1 MNGCCNLNVPGMK
14 QYCCDGCSSSG
25 RCGAQ
30 EYCVSCCLQ
39 PDKQLLLERFFRR
52 AAVAFQNLF
61 MAVEDHF
68 ELCLAKCR
76 TSSQVRSHDASGGG
90 VGQWESTSGRKLE
103 NPHWGPFGG
112 VIMENRFKWNFGGL
126 IVQSSLGI

>member
-1 MNGCCNLNVPGMK
+1 MFP
-14 QYCCDGCSSSG
+14 Q
-25 RCGAQ
+25 
-30 EYCVSCCLQ
+30 
-39 PDKQLLLERFFRR
+39 QLLLERFLSW

-61 MAVEDHF
+61 MAVKDHF
-68 ELCLAKCR
+68 DLCLAKRR

-112 VIMENRFKWNFGGL
+112 VIMEKRFKWNFEGL